1 MSTRK
6 EVVEAVRGRAFT
18 ALASLAV
25 PEDATA
31 HEQAEG
37 LVRKALEVLSEH
49 CGSEA
54 ALNEL
59 QAIVDKCRPP
69 RMTKMVAWTKN
80 S

>member
-1 MSTRK
+1 MGTRK
-6 EVVEAVRGRAFT
+6 EVVEIVRQQAFEGLT
-18 ALASLAV
+18 APSI

-37 LVRKALEVLSEH
+37 LVRQALIILAEQG
-49 CGSEA
+49 GSEA

-69 RMTKMVAWTKN
+69 RLTKMFAWKSN
-80 S
+80 